1 MGNRHKARE
10 FTLQILYAID
20 ISENSPEEV
29 VKLFWETLTSPDEV
43 RAFSNQLVFG
53 VQKNLRKMDD
63 IISRYSEH
71 WAIDRMTSVDR
82 NILRMAVY
90 ELLCLPEI
98 PHSVTINEAV
108 EIGKKFGSE
117 DSGAFV
123 NGILD
128 KIAKEIQ
135 EKQGL
140 PEFDTPSVVPGKP
153 EETVD
158 SCEGTSDPKD
168 APRAAAGGNG
178 DRKSNSLGAVGDGN
192 GGESA
197 PAEGEPDEASQK
209 QRLRRLAIMKAARKK
224 KLPVGA
230 KITIRKGDGA

>member
-20 ISENSPEEV
+20 LSDNSPTDV
-29 VKLFWETLTSPDEV
+29 VKLFWETLTSPEEV
-43 RAFSNQLVFG
+43 RVFSNQLVFG
-53 VQKNLRKMDD
+53 VCKILKKVDD
-63 IISRYSEH
+63 IITRYSEH

-90 ELLCLPEI
+90 ELLCIPEI

-108 EIGKKFGSE
+108 EVGKKFGSE

-135 EKQGL
+135 EKNGL
-140 PEFDTPSVVPGKP
+140 PEFDTPIQPP
-153 EETVD
+153 
-158 SCEGTSDPKD
+158 CAEGTNDRAVLSFSADEGGNGQTKD
-168 APRAAAGGNG
+168 APDNGNG
-178 DRKSNSLGAVGDGN
+178 DGVAGVPDMAL
-192 GGESA
+192 
-197 PAEGEPDEASQK
+197 DEALQK
-209 QRLRRLAIMKAARKK
+209 QRMRRLAIMKAGGKK

>member
-10 FTLQILYAID
+10 FALQILYAID
-20 ISENSPEEV
+20 ISENQPEKV
-29 VKLFWETLTSPDEV
+29 VSLFWETLTCQEEV
-43 RAFSNQLVFG
+43 RLFSNELVMG
-53 VQKNLRKMDD
+53 VCRHMALVDE

-71 WAIDRMTSVDR
+71 WAIERMTSVDR

-135 EKQGL
+135 EQQPQKMMESIANELNIARELALIPIEEKFDVIAAGQAPAV
-140 PEFDTPSVVPGKP
+140 PEINGN
-153 EETVD
+153 EN
-158 SCEGTSDPKD
+158 GTNGANGENGERQKIR
-168 APRAAAGGNG
+168 RAAIA
-178 DRKSNSLGAVGDGN
+178 
-192 GGESA
+192 
-197 PAEGEPDEASQK
+197 
-209 QRLRRLAIMKAARKK
+209 KAAMKK

-230 KITIRKGDGA
+230 KITIRKGE